1 MMDARKS
8 AAARRLHS
16 GNDEE
21 ILNLLSAMGKR
32 GGPGG
37 GMVGAEKRTR
47 EEEEEEEEEA
57 DANNNDR
64 NIAPNGE
71 LKGTSTLMSDIQP
84 IISDEL
90 YDVAGGDKPMP
101 GSDHW
106 NKVRRDN
113 HKEVERKRREIIN
126 DSINNLARIV
136 PCQDKNKGS
145 ILQHAVQYI
154 QQLKDKEAANIEKWT
169 LEKLLTDQAISE
181 LTRHNEVLKADAER
195 WRAEADVWRKTAAEG
210 GGKKEQDDKERPRR
224 R

>member
-1 MMDARKS
+1 MDARKS
-8 AAARRLHS
+8 AAAARRLHS

-32 GGPGG
+32 GGPGV
-37 GMVGAEKRTR
+37 VGAEKRTR
-47 EEEEEEEEEA
+47 E
-57 DANNNDR
+57 DDDTDDNNDR
-64 NIAPNGE
+64 NIASNGE

-84 IISDEL
+84 IIIDEP
-90 YDVAGGDKPMP
+90 YDDAAGGDKPLP
-101 GSDHW
+101 GSEHW

-126 DSINNLARIV
+126 DSINSLARIV
-136 PCQDKNKGS
+136 PCQEKNKGS

-195 WRAEADVWRKTAAEG
+195 WRAEADVWRKAAEG
-210 GGKKEQDDKERPRR
+210 GGGGSKDDKERSRR